1 MELPVYVFTGFLSA
15 GKTSF
20 LQESLEDKRFNAG
33 ERTLLLLCEEGEEE
47 YDPSR
52 FAGKNVFVEI
62 LDSETQLNPDKLSAL
77 TRKHKAER
85 AIVECNGMWQMASLY
100 NALPDEW
107 YVCQQMTLF
116 DATDILT
123 YNANMRSLV
132 VDKIANSETVVF
144 NRCTD
149 AMDLLEFHKLV
160 RGISRRTDILYE
172 FTDGRIEMDQIEDPL
187 PFDINAPVIVIE
199 DRDYALWYRDML
211 DNPEPYDGKH
221 VRFKGIVATNKQLP
235 KKSIFVGRH
244 IMTCCAEDITYSG
257 MLCKTEQ
264 ASSFRDYDW
273 ITVQALI
280 RVEKSP
286 VYRDRGP
293 VLYAET
299 ITPAERP
306 EDPVA
311 TFY

>member
-1 MELPVYVFTGFLSA
+1 MEIPVYVFAGFLSA

-47 YDPSR
+47 YDPTR
-52 FAGKNVFVEI
+52 FAGKNVFTET
-62 LDSETQLNPDKLSAL
+62 LDAQSQLNPDKLGAL
-77 TRKHKAER
+77 CRKHNAER
-85 AIVECNGMWQMASLY
+85 VIVEYNGMWPMASLY
-100 NALPDEW
+100 QALPDEW

-123 YNANMRSLV
+123 YNANMRNLV
-132 VDKIANSETVVF
+132 VDKMTDSETVVF
-144 NRCTD
+144 NRCTNST
-149 AMDLLEFHKLV
+149 DLMEFHKLV
-160 RGISRRTDILYE
+160 RTISRRADILYE

-187 PFDINAPVIVIE
+187 PFDINAPVIEIE

-211 DNPEPYDGKH
+211 ENPEPYDGKH

-257 MLCKTEQ
+257 MLCKTER
-264 ASSFRDYDW
+264 AADFHDYDW
-273 ITVQALI
+273 VMVDAEI

-293 VLYAET
+293 VLYAESL
-299 ITPAERP
+299 TPAERP
-306 EDPVA
+306 DQPVA
-311 TFY
+311 TYY